1 MELPLEWLTLI
12 TMKYFNQMNQLKYM
26 YAKAGLIVRIRKY
39 IKSPIR
45 IDFT

>member
-12 TMKYFNQMNQLKYM
+12 TMKYFNQMNQLKY
-26 YAKAGLIVRIRKY
+26 AKAGLIVRIRKY